1 MIHKLPNNSYGTG
14 ENSLAADEEEVFV
27 FPLSFAQQ
35 RLWFLD
41 QLIPNSPIYNIPG
54 AVQFQGRL
62 DRVALEKSF
71 SEIVR
76 RHEALRTTF
85 VIADGQPMQAVA
97 AVEQDSNLQR
107 YYSLQEI
114 DLSHL
119 SEPNRQTEIARLAT
133 AGARQPFNLE
143 QEPLLRVTLL
153 CLSEQEYI
161 FLTTIHHII
170 SDGWSLSMFMR
181 ELMALYHA
189 FSQGQPSPL
198 LDLPIQYAD
207 FALWQRE
214 CLQGELLTSK
224 LAYWQRQLAGSLPV
238 LQLPTQRTRPAVQS
252 FLGAR
257 QTFALSSKF
266 AEALKSFARQE
277 SVTVFMTLLTAF
289 KTLLYRYTGQED
301 ILVGSP
307 VANRQRPE
315 LEGLMGFFVNTLVLR
330 TDLSGNP
337 SFRELL
343 TRVREVTL
351 EADAHQDV
359 PFEKL
364 VEALQIE
371 RELSRNPLFQ
381 VAFVIAPPMPVLT
394 PPWSYCQLDMDTGTA
409 KFDLTL
415 AIEERPEGFICAFE
429 YSTDLFEADAIAR
442 MVGHF
447 QTLLAGILANPDQCI
462 GELPL
467 LTASEWQQMQSWN
480 QTQVD
485 YPQGCIHQ
493 LFEAQVEKNPDAVAM
508 VFGEQQLTYRELN
521 TKANQLAHYLQSL
534 GVGPEVLVG
543 ICVERS
549 LYTLIG
555 ILGIFKAGGA
565 YLPLDPAYPAERLA
579 FMLEDA
585 QVPVLLT
592 QHSLGIERTHRQS
605 LQKTTIVHLDNWQ
618 ANTDGEENPVSGV
631 TSDNLAYT
639 IYTSGSTG
647 KPKGVLL
654 THHGLCNLAKA
665 QQQLFNVQPNH
676 RVLQFASLSFDASI
690 WEIVM
695 AWVGGATIV
704 LAQQDDLLPGN
715 TLLKLLRDQQ
725 IAIVT
730 LPPSALAVLPAAE
743 LPDLQTIIVA
753 GEACPPELVK
763 RWAPGRR
770 FFNAYGP
777 TESTVCATV
786 AECNPGDQKLPI
798 GYPIANTQVYILD
811 ANLQPVP
818 VGVPGEIY
826 IAGVGLARGYLNR
839 PELTAEKFILK
850 KAEGAGSREQGS
862 HLDLGVSRHSPQVG
876 RPAHGG
882 GSPSRASG
890 VAGGEFL
897 TPHSSLLTQYSGLR
911 TQHSQ
916 ERLYKTG
923 DLARYLPNGNIEY
936 LGRIDNQVKIRGFRI
951 ELGEIETVVSQ
962 HPDVK
967 EAIAIA
973 REDLSGD
980 KRLVAYIVW
989 QPKPNRVPYESECLA
1004 ELDGYGTV
1012 QLQTEDISVG
1022 GACLVGVPEMSVT
1035 QHLRLCLT
1043 LPGTTEAQW
1052 FSGKIVW
1059 QEGTKAGIQFQVS
1072 PSEQAVLNQSVEYL
1086 LKTGGFL
1093 KVLQRTAVESLR
1105 SFLKQKLPDYMMP
1118 SSFVFLDT
1126 LPHTPNGKVD
1136 RKKLPAP
1143 ENLRSQLNTSY
1154 TAPQTEIEQ
1163 AIASV
1168 WQQVLQVDKVG
1179 LHDNFFD
1186 LGGHS
1191 LRMAQVH
1198 TQLCGVLQ
1206 QKISMV
1212 ELFQYP
1218 TVSALA
1224 KHLSQENEA
1233 QPTFAQSHQRANK
1246 QKEALHLQKQ
1256 RMQRKKE
1263 NG

>member
-1 MIHKLPNNSYGTG
+1 MIQKLPS
-14 ENSLAADEEEVFV
+14 NSLEAVGNSLSADEEEVFA
-27 FPLSFAQQ
+27 FPLSSSQQ

-54 AVQFQGRL
+54 VVQFHGRL
-62 DRVALEKSF
+62 DRVALEESF
-71 SEIVR
+71 NEIVR
-76 RHEALRTTF
+76 RHEVLRTTF
-85 VIADGQPMQAVA
+85 AMIANGQPVQAVA
-97 AVEQDSNLQR
+97 QVEEDSTLR
-107 YYSLQEI
+107 RHYLLQEI

-119 SEPNRQTEIARLAT
+119 SEPNLQLEVQRLAIEE
-133 AGARQPFNLE
+133 AQRPFNLE
-143 QEPLLRVTLL
+143 QGPLLRVMLL
-153 CLSEQEYI
+153 CLAEQEYT
-161 FLTTIHHII
+161 LVVTVHHII
-170 SDGWSLSMFMR
+170 SDGWSFGVLAR
-181 ELMALYHA
+181 ELMALYDS
-189 FSQGQPSPL
+189 FSQGNPSPL
-198 LDLPIQYAD
+198 PDLPIQYAD
-207 FALWQRE
+207 FALWQQE
-214 CLQGELLTSK
+214 WLQGELLKSK
-224 LAYWQRQLAGSLPV
+224 FAYWQRQLGGSLPV
-238 LQLPTQRTRPAVQS
+238 LQLPTDRPRPAVQS
-252 FLGAR
+252 FQGAR
-257 QTFALSSKF
+257 QPFALSSTLS
-266 AEALKSFARQE
+266 EALKTFARQE
-277 SVTVFMTLLTAF
+277 SATVFITVLAVF

-307 VANRQRPE
+307 IANRQRLE

-337 SFRELL
+337 TFRQLL
-343 TRVREVTL
+343 ARVREVTL

-364 VEALQIE
+364 VEALQPE

-381 VAFVIAPPMPVLT
+381 VAFVITPPMPDLA
-394 PPWSYCQLDMDTGTA
+394 PPWSYSQLDVDTGTA

-415 AIEERPEGFICAFE
+415 ALEERPDGFIGVFE
-429 YSTDLFEADAIAR
+429 YSTDLFAADAIAR

-467 LTASEWQQMQSWN
+467 LTPSEWQQMQSWN
-480 QTQVD
+480 QTQAD

-493 LFEAQVEKNPDAVAM
+493 LFAEQVEKNPDVVAV
-508 VFGEQQLTYRELN
+508 VFGEHQLTYRELN

-534 GVGPEVLVG
+534 GVAPEVLVG

-549 LYTLIG
+549 LYTIIG

-592 QHSLGIERTHRQS
+592 QHSLGIERTHSQS
-605 LQKTTIVHLDNWQ
+605 LQKTTIVYLDNWE
-618 ANTDGEENPVSGV
+618 ANTDGEKNPASGV

-654 THHGLCNLAKA
+654 THEGLCNLATA
-665 QQQLFNVQPNH
+665 QQQLFNLQPNS

-695 AWVGGATIV
+695 AWVAGATLV
-704 LAQQDDLLPGN
+704 LAQRDDLLPGT
-715 TLLKLLRDQQ
+715 TLLKLLRDQR

-730 LPPSALAVLPAAE
+730 LPPSVLAVLPVEE

-786 AECNPGDQKLPI
+786 AECTLDDKKLPI

-839 PELTAEKFILK
+839 PELTAEKFIFR
-850 KAEGAGSREQGS
+850 KAEGREAEEQGG
-862 HLDLGVSRHSPQVG
+862 LG
-876 RPAHGG
+876 A
-882 GSPSRASG
+882 PSGDKGERG
-890 VAGGEFL
+890 AGGEFI
-897 TPHSSLLTQYSGLR
+897 
-911 TQHSQ
+911 TQHSALTTQHLQ

-923 DLARYLPNGNIEY
+923 DLARYLPDGNIEY

-951 ELGEIETVVSQ
+951 ELGEIEAVLSQ
-962 HPDVK
+962 HPDVR
-967 EAIAIA
+967 EAIAMA
-973 REDLSGD
+973 REDIPGE
-980 KRLVAYIVW
+980 KRLVAYIVSK
-989 QPKPNRVPYESECLA
+989 QTPKRVPYESECLA
-1004 ELDGYGTV
+1004 QLDGYGTV
-1012 QLQTEDISVG
+1012 KLETEDISIG
-1022 GACLVGVPEMSVT
+1022 GACLIGVPEMPAA
-1035 QHLRLCLT
+1035 QPLRLCLT
-1043 LPGTTEAQW
+1043 LPGVSGARW
-1052 FSGKIVW
+1052 FSGKIAW
-1059 QEGTKAGIQFQVS
+1059 QQGNRAGIQFQVT
-1072 PSEQAVLNQSVEYL
+1072 PSEQGILNQSVEYL

-1093 KVLQRTAVESLR
+1093 KVLQRMTVENLR
-1105 SFLKQKLPDYMMP
+1105 SFLKQKLPDYMVP
-1118 SSFVFLDT
+1118 SSFVFLNA
-1126 LPHTPNGKVD
+1126 LPQTPNGKVD
-1136 RKKLPAP
+1136 RKALPAP
-1143 ENLRSQLNTSY
+1143 ENLRPQLDKTY

-1179 LHDNFFD
+1179 LYDNFFD

-1198 TQLCGVLQ
+1198 TQLCEVLQ
-1206 QKISMV
+1206 QKVSMV

-1218 TVSALA
+1218 TISALA
-1224 KHLSQENEA
+1224 KHLSQDEA
-1233 QPTFAQSHQRANK
+1233 QLAFANSHQRANK

-1256 RMQRKKE
+1256 KMQRKKQ